1 MVERYA
7 HLAPD
12 HLAKAA
18 NRLDPL
24 FGGYDLATSENGK
37 GRSSDQPLDFLVGR
51 VGIEPTTNGLRA
63 QPIKHRIILIINLF
77 SRVG

>member
-7 HLAPD
+7 HLAPH

-24 FGGYDLATSENGK
+24 LGGYDVATWEKEK
-37 GRSSDQPLDFLVGR
+37 GSAEGTNPLQSLVPA
-51 VGIEPTTNGLRA
+51 VGIEPTTNGLQNRCST
-63 QPIKHRIILIINLF
+63 N
-77 SRVG
+77 